1 MRSILL
7 VAPHN
12 SYRIH
17 AYIKAAN
24 HLSIELIV
32 ASQSEYS
39 LVSAIAGGIQIDF
52 SDEAVS
58 LERILTANR
67 KHHFQ
72 AVIASDDGGVKL
84 AAKIAQLLGLSFNDP
99 ASVELTRRKD
109 LARIRLK
116 EFGLPT
122 PNFRVIS
129 LLQDIPEQLHGLHY
143 PIVVKPLAMSGS
155 KGVIRANNQDECL
168 KALSRVEKIIAHV
181 DDPVERHSVLIEAY
195 LSGKEVAFEGLL
207 HQGELKE
214 LAVFDKPEPMEGPF
228 FEESY
233 YITPTRLSAKEQ
245 SLVTACVTQACDV
258 YGLRE
263 GSVHAELRL
272 GGDSAFLIEMASR
285 TIGGDCADMLKFGLN
300 IGVEELV
307 LLQALGQPVDV
318 PQLHNSVGV
327 LMIPI
332 PSQGILR
339 RVEGMAKAKKVAH
352 ITDIGISVREGY
364 ELIPLP
370 EGSSYLG
377 FIFAKASTPVLVE
390 EALRA
395 AHACLKIVVLPTFKI
410 NCSNVYFPLAG
421 APALKPLGTCPIEP
435 SPKKNPFMCSSI
447 T

>member
-17 AYIKAAN
+17 AYIEAAS
-24 HLSIELIV
+24 HLNVELVV

-39 LVSAIAGGIQIDF
+39 LVSAVADGIQIDF
-52 SDEAVS
+52 NNDATS
-58 LERILTANR
+58 LERILSANQTY
-67 KHHFQ
+67 HFK
-72 AVIASDDGGVKL
+72 AIIASDDGSVRL
-84 AAKIAQLLGLSFNDP
+84 AAKAAQMLGLSFNDP

-116 EFGLPT
+116 TLGVPT
-122 PNFRVIS
+122 PDFRVVS
-129 LLQDIPEQLHGLHY
+129 LLKGIPAQLQNLQY
-143 PIVVKPLAMSGS
+143 PVVVKPLAMSGS
-155 KGVIRANNQDECL
+155 RGVIRANNQQECL
-168 KALSRVEKIIAHV
+168 SALSRVEKIIAHL
-181 DDPVERHSVLIEAY
+181 DDPDERQGVLIEAY
-195 LSGKEVAFEGLL
+195 LSGKEVAYEGLL
-207 HQGELKE
+207 HQGELKQ

-233 YITPTRLSAKEQ
+233 YITPTRLKGNEQ
-245 SLVTACVTQACDV
+245 KAITVCVTQACEA

-263 GSVHAELRL
+263 GPVHAELRL
-272 GGDSAFLIEMASR
+272 DGDSAFLIEMASR
-285 TIGGDCADMLKFGLN
+285 TIGGDCSNMLKFGLN

-307 LLQALGQPVDV
+307 LLQALGQPVDI
-318 PQLHNSVGV
+318 PELSNSAGV

-339 RVEGMAKAKKVAH
+339 RVEGIAQAKKIPH

-364 ELIPLP
+364 ELVPLP

-377 FIFAKASTPVLVE
+377 FIFAKAATPLLVE

-395 AHACLKIVVLPTFKI
+395 AHACLKIVVLPAFKI
-410 NCSNVYFPLAG
+410 KAQ
-421 APALKPLGTCPIEP
+421 
-435 SPKKNPFMCSSI
+435 
-447 T
+447 